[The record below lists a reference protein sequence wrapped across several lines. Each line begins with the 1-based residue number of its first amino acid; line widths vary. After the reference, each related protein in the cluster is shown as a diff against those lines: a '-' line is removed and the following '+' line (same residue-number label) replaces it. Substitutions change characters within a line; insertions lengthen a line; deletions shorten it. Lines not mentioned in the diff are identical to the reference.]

1 MKITSETY
9 STIFLAYLGPI
20 KFMTHL
26 AHCAHHN
33 VKSIFVP
40 ILQLIYSWDTNFACN
55 NTFTQSDYSSLS
67 SLNSCTA
74 LNSYGKIDIPSR
86 DGLQAKA
93 LGTRLVSKWQW
104 TILSP
109 PLEYI
114 ALPALLVYE
123 FRWDWTGLACMWQR
137 PPIRMMLEIAVDKRN
152 SFRLNFCQ
160 AKLVHLTL
168 LVASLQL
175 V

>member
-1 MKITSETY
+1 
-9 STIFLAYLGPI
+9 
-20 KFMTHL
+20 MTHL
-26 AHCAHHN
+26 AHSAHHN

-86 DGLQAKA
+86 DGLQAKV